1 MERLDPGNK
10 FQRLGVTPI
19 METECSIWQG
29 HPSFYQ
35 EQALISIVESGKRIW
50 PWSWVSSECGEEMCL
65 EPDHLNLEAPRKL
78 EYPPYICVYCGDPAD
93 TQDHIIPTALTGVE
107 QRKYVLTVP
116 ACRQCNSAI
125 SDRVVFSI
133 DNRRRIAQAYIARK
147 FKKVLSIPDYSREE
161 IYEFEGTLRQS
172 VIEAQNTKEW
182 ITARLKWP
190 DSPHYDL
197 KHLQASGIENPFVA
211 GLLAPDEKADGV
223 VTSQGQKASG
233 VARLATF

>member
-1 MERLDPGNK
+1 
-10 FQRLGVTPI
+10 

-29 HPSFYQ
+29 SPSFYQ

-65 EPDHLNLEAPRKL
+65 EPDHLTIETPRKL
-78 EYPPYICVYCGDPAD
+78 EYPPYVCVYCGDPAD
-93 TQDHIIPTALTGVE
+93 SEDHIIPTALTGQA

-147 FKKVLSIPDYSREE
+147 FKKILAIPDYSAEE
-161 IYEFEGTLRQS
+161 IQEFEGTLRQS
-172 VIEAQNTKEW
+172 VIESQNTKNW
-182 ITARLKWP
+182 ISARLRWP
-190 DSPHYDL
+190 ESSNYDL
-197 KHLQASGIENPFVA
+197 NHLQASGIDNPFLV
-211 GLLAPDEKADGV
+211 GLLSGD
-223 VTSQGQKASG
+223 QKAEGGLTS
-233 VARLATF
+233 